1 MIDENYKRKLTAIL
15 SADVVGYS
23 RLMGDNEAAT
33 VSTLKSHRK
42 LIADKIQAFN
52 GRVVDSPGDNILSEF
67 RSIVDAVSCAISIQ
81 GVLRE
86 ENNELPENRKMVF
99 RIGVNLGDVI
109 QDDDRIYG
117 DGVNIAARVEGL
129 ADPGGVAISG
139 TAFDNIR
146 NKLDCGYQFSGEHAV
161 KNIANPVRVYKIL
174 TEEEFAGKVIGEKRF
189 LGRMSRRIAM
199 SAILASA
206 IIIGGLVSY
215 YIYLHQSGRIE
226 PASVEK
232 MAYPLPEKPSIAV
245 LPFDNMSNDPEQ
257 EYFSDGM
264 TEDLITD
271 LSQISSLF
279 VIGRNSTFTY
289 KGKAI
294 KIRQVAEEL
303 GVRYVLEGSVRKA
316 GDTVRINAQLIDA
329 TTGGHI
335 WAKRYDGKLDNIFAL
350 QDKITQKIVTAMKVK
365 LSPSEQQLVASR
377 DTTNIQAYDIFLR
390 GWGHY
395 LRFTPEDFVKAVKY
409 FREAAELDS
418 TYGRAY
424 AALAL
429 TYKKASDLHWNIDL
443 GVSWIEARLLAREF
457 LLKAMQN
464 PTSLAHQVASDMNL
478 FRRQH
483 DEAISEAEYA
493 MKMDSNDPNCYA
505 QLARALIFGGRP
517 GDGINS
523 VNSAMRLD
531 PSNPGRYLYL
541 AGLAQFVIGE
551 LNQSVILIEKA
562 LSYNPEARLWAA
574 PLAAAYANMGRDNEA
589 KNACSIFKKAFGM
602 DTISSTLRNIMYA
615 WPFKDPDVVE
625 RFVNG
630 IVSSGFLGHPSAKYT
645 ASGENRLS
653 EEKIKNIILGQAMIT
668 SSDPILSGGG
678 RVLVVHSNT
687 GEAYYWKGPFYLD
700 PEFVKFVKLESKGNY
715 LIKDDL
721 LCYQWQ
727 ELLDGHI
734 YCGPVFFNP
743 LGTQQGR
750 DEYLYVTDFDVILFS
765 LVSEEEHKL
774 VKQHYFY

>member
-1 MIDENYKRKLTAIL
+1 MASEDFDRKLTAIL
-15 SADVVGYS
+15 SADVAGYS
-23 RLMGDNEAAT
+23 RLMGDDEAAT
-33 VSTLKSHRK
+33 VSTLKSYRH
-42 LIADKIQAFN
+42 LITKKVQEFK
-52 GRVVDSPGDNILSEF
+52 GRVVDSPGDNILAEF
-67 RSIVDAVSCAISIQ
+67 KSIVDAVSCAVEIQ
-81 GVLRE
+81 NILKKQ
-86 ENNELPENRKMVF
+86 NEDLPQDRKMVF

-109 QDDDRIYG
+109 QDGARIYG
-117 DGVNIAARVEGL
+117 DGVNIAARIEGL
-129 ADPGGVAISG
+129 AAPGGVAISG

-146 NKLDCGYQFSGEHAV
+146 NKLDYGYQFSGDHPV
-161 KNIANPVRVYKIL
+161 KNIANPIRVYKVL
-174 TEEEFAGKVIGEKRF
+174 TEQEFAGKVIGEKRF
-189 LGRMSRRIAM
+189 LGRMSRKAAM
-199 SAILASA
+199 AFILAST

-215 YIYLHQSGRIE
+215 YFYLHKSGRIE

-316 GDTVRINAQLIDA
+316 GDKVRINAQLIDA

-335 WAKRYDGKLDNIFAL
+335 WAKRYDGKLDDIFAL
-350 QDKITQKIVTAMKVK
+350 QDKITQKIVAAMKVN
-365 LSPSEQQLVASR
+365 LSPSEQQHVESK

-395 LRFTPEDFVKAVKY
+395 LRFTPEDFVKAVEY
-409 FREAAELDS
+409 FREATKLDS

-483 DEAISEAEYA
+483 AEAISAAEYA
-493 MKMDSNDPNCYA
+493 MKKDSNDPNCYA
-505 QLARALIFGGRP
+505 QLAKALIFGGRP

-531 PSNPGRYLYL
+531 PSNPGRYLFL

-551 LNQSVILIEKA
+551 LNQSVILFEKA
-562 LSYNPEARLWAA
+562 LNYNPEARLWAA
-574 PLAAAYANMGRDNEA
+574 PLAAAYANMGREDEA
-589 KNACSIFKKAFGM
+589 QTACTIFKKAFGM
-602 DTISSTLRNIMYA
+602 DSISFTLRNIMYS
-615 WPFKDPDVVE
+615 WPFKDAEVVE
-625 RFVNG
+625 RFVDG
-630 IVSSGFLGHPSAKYT
+630 LVSSGFFGHPSAKYT
-645 ASGENRLS
+645 ASSENRLS

-687 GEAYYWKGPFYLD
+687 GEAFYWKGPFYLD
-700 PEFVKFVKLESKGNY
+700 PEYVKFVKLESKGNY

-727 ELLDGHI
+727 ELLDGHM

-743 LGTQQGR
+743 RGTQQGR

-765 LVSEEEHKL
+765 LVSEEEHEL
-774 VKQHYFY
+774 VKQHYFQ